1 MLRGISI
8 ALLAATVSVPLST
21 AQMRGAMGGGGS
33 GARAGFTG
41 GIGPPHGTSPF
52 SRGVFLGA
60 PFSAS
65 DYYPSAPYVVESS
78 PPQIVVVQPGSADH
92 CPRGAS
98 PLLIEWRGDRYV
110 RSGGVDQTGECGAS
124 ALPDYAAPTVTKSS
138 KSGAQKERTDSQ
150 VEELAPA
157 ALVYRDGHREEISDY
172 DIADGVIY
180 VRGNYWQDGYWAK
193 HIPLSELNLPATM
206 QANQQRGV
214 KFMLPFAPNVVIA
227 SF

>member
-138 KSGAQKERTDSQ
+138 KSGAHKSKSSRPRRSCIATAIARRSLTMTSRT
-150 VEELAPA
+150 V
-157 ALVYRDGHREEISDY
+157 
-172 DIADGVIY
+172 
-180 VRGNYWQDGYWAK
+180 
-193 HIPLSELNLPATM
+193 
-206 QANQQRGV
+206 
-214 KFMLPFAPNVVIA
+214 
-227 SF
+227 